1 MPTDVKFR
9 GCCCGV
15 PFGCGVLALAAGVA
29 VLWGFAAPAWCSLAW
44 LPF

>member
-1 MPTDVKFR
+1 MSTNFQFR

-15 PFGCGVLALAAGVA
+15 PIGCGTLAFAAGCTA
-29 VLWGFAAPAWCSLAW
+29 LWHLVPPSWLTLAW

>member
-1 MPTDVKFR
+1 MPTDFKFR

-15 PFGCGVLALAAGVA
+15 PIGCGTLAFAAVLAA
-29 VLWGFAAPAWCSLAW
+29 LWKIVPASWLSLAW

>member
-1 MPTDVKFR
+1 MPTDFKFR

-15 PFGCGVLALAAGVA
+15 PFGCGVLALTGGVA
-29 VLWGFAAPAWCSLAW
+29 ILWRMVPASWLSLAW